1 MNKRNKKQLKD
12 MKTNINGIVLN
23 VSKDIIK
30 KWIMKIW
37 QVAFRAERIIIR
49 IVLNVIRRD
58 VISVYLGIFFKIIRV

>member
-30 KWIMKIW
+30 K
-37 QVAFRAERIIIR
+37 
-49 IVLNVIRRD
+49 
-58 VISVYLGIFFKIIRV
+58 